1 MPRGALVHSRPSPAT
16 GPSALSSRLST
27 LLVAVRGSA
36 STTRTNRG
44 HAFVP
49 RSGWAARNSSNPDGV
64 SVHRREHQLVLG
76 GEVESPH
83 RRDEICRQITERFP
97 DVEIACDI
105 GITRIQAPTEVE
117 EIS

>member
-1 MPRGALVHSRPSPAT
+1 M
-16 GPSALSSRLST
+16 ST
-27 LLVAVRGSA
+27 QLDEYLEAEIQSLL
-36 STTRTNRG
+36 T
-44 HAFVP
+44 
-49 RSGWAARNSSNPDGV
+49 DGRIAELGIT
-64 SVHRREHQLVLG
+64 VHRREHQLVLG

-105 GITRIQAPTEVE
+105 GIIRAQAPNEVE